1 MMRRLKRWI
10 LARFR
15 LDLDVVCEESR
26 GLGLVDYHDY
36 PDSTA
41 GEPWHFYT
49 HTCRRCGKEFT
60 I

>member
-1 MMRRLKRWI
+1 MIRRAWRWF
-10 LARFR
+10 LAWTRID
-15 LDLDVVCEESR
+15 LDLVCELSR
-26 GLGLVDYHDY
+26 GKGLVDFHDY

-49 HTCRRCGKEFT
+49 HTCARCGKQFT